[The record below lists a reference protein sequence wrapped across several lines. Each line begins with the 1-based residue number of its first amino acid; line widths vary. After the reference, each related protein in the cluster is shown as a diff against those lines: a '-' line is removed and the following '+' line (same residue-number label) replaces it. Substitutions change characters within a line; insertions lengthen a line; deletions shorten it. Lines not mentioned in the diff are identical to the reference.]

1 MDKKFLSYFTADKA
15 SDKQSLYDH
24 SHHNLYSATF
34 GGLTCTFWD
43 KVLAKDYYKIAASTQ
58 SKGAALSS
66 PTFTELKSNDYAFFV
81 PNQTI
86 WKHWNDYFTNGTEF
100 AETYGSNR
108 NNQDLQGIFK
118 EPQIPVNYLQLIGKI
133 AKGYAVPAYRV
144 DLLQILQ
151 GRTYYGPELDEMIF
165 EAPGDVSLAATDI
178 LSILLY
184 YHPELLPYF
193 KGVTI
198 DPHVLIDS
206 GQNIFHEGS
215 PFWRASLF
223 DVLRYLQSNPIYI
236 YLYGSPQDIR
246 HCLSAFGDSEDVDP
260 VIFDD
265 KTFAQSTNAIRQTF
279 ALFADRNSS
288 RPRFSDSPFLIQ
300 NVEVP
305 AVING
310 FEGSLTSVRY
320 LKRVSQTDH
329 RFFDRL
335 LIMQNYS
342 GYARI
347 EAFGVTYDT
356 VRDNSFFYKTQI
368 QFEKLLFNTNTIEK
382 PGFVFGWQQNLLI
395 YNEWLRNVSENPFLK
410 EDFPVTSMPFI
421 DCDISYFSEFDPSS
435 DNNNFPQTPFDPVQP
450 ISYFENSNKDNF
462 YYPSVPKQLYF
473 SDVYYSVGP
482 NDTARSIFE
491 LYHYVYQTTGYT
503 GFHPLL
509 YDPQANVLGYTQF
522 GFFIYLYQNVC
533 KHLDYTGLP
542 LDTFVPRDFKPFAK
556 ETVSALP
563 YFAYSKIWDEYFRNK
578 TVSSPE
584 LDYSETNGN
593 IFQSRCYNRFYNRYP
608 KPAPQDEQLTTF
620 NSWVIPFSCTPK
632 SGISENLFQLGETS
646 VFANFKNELHYYNV
660 NNTTSMLAL
669 LTGYQLTN
677 HILFQ
682 LSEPYVDNNNG
693 TFVTGFIYNHFVLP
707 NYYNGLL
714 HYKYQNFTKDYFS
727 SALLDPM
734 SGANQ
739 EAIPGTVTELR
750 TAQAKQS
757 FWERTAVARSIKKF
771 YEMMVGTTPTHI
783 EYDKPLL
790 LGADHQNVQVSE
802 VIQTSETG
810 ETPLGTRAGIIADF
824 GKGGLCSHF
833 FNEPGIIMV
842 LHSITVDAQYMQGLL
857 KKFTPY
863 QSYLD
868 YPFTQ
873 FAHIGNES
881 IFMRELNYTPN
892 AEGTQNLSSYPSYSA
907 YGIKDEFGE
916 YGIPRSS
923 VVNNPLYVTM
933 NGSIPQTH
941 PNMVELTDDTL
952 DAVFGYIPRFSSYKF
967 CFDEVHGDFRE
978 SMDYWHTFREFRYMP
993 YLSHEFVN
1001 YEAALR
1007 DSNLERIFAVLEDG
1021 DKFWQST
1028 HFYITVKRS
1037 IPYYTVPKSSL
1048 N

>member
-1 MDKKFLSYFTADKA
+1 MDNKFLSYFTADKA

-144 DLLQILQ
+144 ELRQFLA
-151 GRTYYGPELDEMIF
+151 GRTYYAPELDEMFF
-165 EAPGDVSLAATDI
+165 EAPDDVTISAPDI
-178 LSILLY
+178 IRILLY
-184 YHPELLPYF
+184 YHPELLPFF
-193 KGVTI
+193 KGVTV
-198 DPHVLIDS
+198 DPYVQIES
-206 GQNIFHEGS
+206 GSGIFNEQS
-215 PFWRASLF
+215 PFWRSSLS
-223 DVLRYLQSNPIYI
+223 VVNTYLTDHPVYI
-236 YLYGSPQDIR
+236 YLYGSPQDVR
-246 HCLSAFGDSEDVDP
+246 HCLSAFGVDDYVSP
-260 VIFDD
+260 VNFDD
-265 KTFAQSTNAIRQTF
+265 KTFSQSTNAVRQMFT
-279 ALFADRNSS
+279 LFADRNSS

-310 FEGSLTSVRY
+310 YQGSLTSVRY
-320 LKRVSQTDH
+320 LKRVNQTDH
-329 RFFDRL
+329 RTFDRL
-335 LIMQNYS
+335 LVMQDYS
-342 GYARI
+342 NFRV

-356 VRDNSFFYKTQI
+356 IRDTSFFYKTQV
-368 QFEKLLFNTNTIEK
+368 QFEKLLFNSTTIDK
-382 PGFVFGWQQNLLI
+382 PGIIFGTQQNLLI
-395 YNEWLRNVSENPFLK
+395 YNEWLRNEPQNPFAHDDYPVDNFSFTYTSIL
-410 EDFPVTSMPFI
+410 FPRIFEP
-421 DCDISYFSEFDPSS
+421 EQH
-435 DNNNFPQTPFDPVQP
+435 NNSLPVSPFDPVQP
-450 ISYFENSNKDNF
+450 VGFFSNSDLKDY
-462 YYPSVPKQLYF
+462 YYPSEPNQLF
-473 SDVYYSVGP
+473 SSEVNYVHGDNVRPESL
-482 NDTARSIFE
+482 FE
-491 LYHYVYQTTGYT
+491 LYHFVYQTDGYQ

-509 YDPQANVLGYTQF
+509 YDPQANVLGYTQY

-542 LDTFVPRDFKPFAK
+542 IDTFIPRDFKEFAR
-556 ETVSALP
+556 ETISAFP

-584 LDYSETNGN
+584 LDFSETNGN
-593 IFQSRCYNRFYNRYP
+593 IFQSRCYVQYYNEFP
-608 KPAPQDEQLTTF
+608 TPASQEERLEGF

-632 SGISENLFQLGETS
+632 SGISQELFQFGSES
-646 VFANFKNELHYYNV
+646 IFANFKNELHYYNV

-677 HILFQ
+677 HILYQ
-682 LSEPYVDNNNG
+682 LSEPYVNDNNSIY
-693 TFVTGFIYNHFVLP
+693 VTGFIYDHFVLP

-739 EAIPGTVTELR
+739 ELVPGTVTELR

-802 VIQTSETG
+802 VIQTSETND
-810 ETPLGTRAGIIADF
+810 TPLGTRAGIIADF

-892 AEGTQNLSSYPSYSA
+892 AEGTLNLSLISSYRSY
-907 YGIKDEFGE
+907 GLKDEFGE

-933 NGSIPQTH
+933 NGAIPQTH

-952 DAVFGYIPRFSSYKF
+952 DAVFGYIPRYSYLKF

-978 SMDYWHTFREFRYMP
+978 SMDFWHTFREFHYMP

-1037 IPYYTVPKSSL
+1037 VPYYTVPKSSV

>member
-144 DLLQILQ
+144 DLRTFIA
-151 GRTYYGPELDEMIF
+151 GRAYYGPELDEMLV
-165 EAPGDVSLAATDI
+165 EAPEDVSLSAIDI
-178 LSILLY
+178 LRILFY
-184 YHPELLPYF
+184 YHPEIIPYF
-193 KGVTI
+193 KGVTV
-198 DPHVLIDS
+198 DPYVIIPS
-206 GQNIFHEGS
+206 GSGIFSAQS
-215 PFWRASLF
+215 PFYRTSLS
-223 DVLRYLQSNPIYI
+223 VINNYLTETDYYV
-236 YLYGSPQDIR
+236 YLYGSPQDVR
-246 HCLSAFGDSEDVDP
+246 HCLSAFGISENVEP

-265 KTFAQSTNAIRQTF
+265 KTFSQSTNAVRQTF

-288 RPRFSDSPFLIQ
+288 RPRFTDSPFLIQ
-300 NVEVP
+300 NVEVS

-329 RFFDRL
+329 RSYDRL
-335 LIMQNYS
+335 LAMQSYLS
-342 GYARI
+342 FRL

-356 VRDNSFFYKTQI
+356 IRDNSFFYKTQL
-368 QFEKLLFNTNTIEK
+368 QFEKLLFNDVTIEK
-382 PGFVFGWQQNLLI
+382 PGLIFGTFQNLVI
-395 YNEWLRNVSENPFLK
+395 YNEWLRNEPQNPFLQ
-410 EDFPVTSMPFI
+410 EDYPVDVFPFTQTTI
-421 DCDISYFSEFDPSS
+421 T
-435 DNNNFPQTPFDPVQP
+435 FPQQYYEGSYSNYLPDSPFDPVQP
-450 ISYFENSNKDNF
+450 VGFFNNSDANKY
-462 YYPSVPKQLYF
+462 YYPSIPMQLYS
-473 SDVYYSVGP
+473 SDVTYFSGRP
-482 NDTARSIFE
+482 SLPESIFE
-491 LYHYVYQTTGYT
+491 LYHYVYQTTGYQ

-542 LDTFVPRDFKPFAK
+542 IDTFIPRDFKPFAR

-593 IFQSRCYNRFYNRYP
+593 IFQSRCYIRYYNKYP
-608 KPAPQDEQLTTF
+608 KPVSQDQELIDY

-632 SGISENLFQLGETS
+632 SGITEDLFQFGDNAIFS
-646 VFANFKNELHYYNV
+646 NFKNELHYYNI

-677 HILFQ
+677 HILYQ
-682 LSEPYVDNNNG
+682 LSAPYVNDNNV
-693 TFVTGFIYNHFVLP
+693 TYVTGFIYDHFVLP

-739 EAIPGTVTELR
+739 EAVPGTVTELR

-802 VIQTSETG
+802 VIQTSETN

-842 LHSITVDAQYMQGLL
+842 LHSITVDAQYMQGLF

-892 AEGTQNLSSYPSYSA
+892 AEGTINLSSYASYSA
-907 YGIKDEFGE
+907 YGLKDEFGE

-933 NGSIPQTH
+933 NGSVPQTH

-978 SMDYWHTFREFRYMP
+978 SMDFWHTFREFHYMP

-1028 HFYITVKRS
+1028 HFFITVKRS
-1037 IPYYTVPKSSL
+1037 IPYYTVPKSSV